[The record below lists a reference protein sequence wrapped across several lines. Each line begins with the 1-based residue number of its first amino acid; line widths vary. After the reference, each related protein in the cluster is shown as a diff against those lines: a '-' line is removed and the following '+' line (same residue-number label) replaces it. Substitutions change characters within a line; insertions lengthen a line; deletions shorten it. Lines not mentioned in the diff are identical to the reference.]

1 MGLPRRRGRLVL
13 TVLAAAAALA
23 ACATPQTGDAAETT
37 PPQTV
42 GAGAAT
48 PPPTGARGY
57 DCNGRPVDPVAF
69 AAARPAAT
77 LPAEQLAIVES
88 AMDDAGRPIGLDTD
102 QWIVVASA
110 DDQIDLMRPVNRGEP
125 ALDAGH
131 DWEHIVIGVLGSAGW
146 MVTSWST
153 CALSYDPSPLT
164 AAEVSL
170 DPATPPDPSSRDLA
184 LLVTERACNG
194 GQGAEGRVRL
204 VELVETADTV
214 TVMIGVDRTGMDGQY
229 TCPSNPPTP
238 FTVTLAEPL
247 GGRAIVNG
255 NLVEARPIE
264 LPGPAH

>member
-1 MGLPRRRGRLVL
+1 MRLPRRRVTLVV

-23 ACATPQTGDAAETT
+23 ACATPQTGDPGTT

-42 GAGAAT
+42 GAGAAQ
-48 PPPTGARGY
+48 PPAGARGY
-57 DCNGRPVDPVAF
+57 DCNGHPVDPVEF
-69 AAARPAAT
+69 AATHPAAT

-88 AMDDAGRPIGLDTD
+88 AMDDAGQPMGLDLD
-102 QWIVVASA
+102 QWIVVASSG
-110 DDQIDLMRPVNRGEP
+110 DQIDLMRPVNRGEP
-125 ALDAGH
+125 ALDPAH
-131 DWEHIVIGVLGSAGW
+131 DWEHIVIGVLGSDGW

-153 CALSYDPSPLT
+153 CALSYDVSPLT
-164 AAEVSL
+164 AAEVTL

-194 GQGAEGRVRL
+194 GQDAEGRVRL

-214 TVMIGVDRTGMDGQY
+214 TVMIGVDRTGMDGSY

-247 GGRAIVNG
+247 GDRAIVNG
-255 NLVEARPIE
+255 NLVVARPFG
-264 LPGPAH
+264 LPGPSN